1 MSSRRQ
7 AACPSCSAPSPLAF
21 LTRDRNHRVDD
32 RSFAY
37 HRCRA
42 CGTVFLDPLP
52 DDLGRYYPSGYQ
64 SIPASLAELAVWA
77 GHERHKLEVLSAYAP
92 PGRLCE
98 IGPSNGAFAYL
109 AQQAG
114 YTVEA
119 IEMDGACCAFLRDTL
134 GIQVAHTA
142 DTVAALASLAPCEAI
157 ALWHVIEHLPDP
169 WQTLAAAAGRLK
181 PGGVLILAAPN
192 PAAFQFAVLGG
203 RWAHVDAPRHVR
215 LFPMALLRARL
226 AANGLEQ
233 VHATTS
239 DAAARGWDRF
249 GWEHS
254 LRACARR
261 PPPRRLLGIAGRC
274 LAWLAAPLD
283 RRPGRGSAYTMV
295 FRKGAA

>member
-1 MSSRRQ
+1 MTRQRQ
-7 AACPSCSAPSPLAF
+7 ASCPSCAAPSPLAF
-21 LTRDRNHRVDD
+21 LTRDRNHRVDGKN
-32 RSFAY
+32 FAY
-37 HRCRA
+37 HHCPA
-42 CGTVFLDPLP
+42 CGMVFINPLP
-52 DDLGRYYPSGYQ
+52 DDLGRYYPTGYQ
-64 SIPASLAELAVWA
+64 QLPASVAELAVWA
-77 GHERHKLEVLSAYAP
+77 ESERHKLEVLTAHAP

-114 YTVEA
+114 YVVEA
-119 IEMDGACCAFLRDTL
+119 IEMDGACCAFLREAL
-134 GIQVAHTA
+134 GIPVVHTA
-142 DTVAALASLAPCEAI
+142 DTVAALAALAPCDAI
-157 ALWHVIEHLPDP
+157 AMWHVIEHLSDP
-169 WQTLAAAAGRLK
+169 WRTLAVAAGRLR

-215 LFPMALLRARL
+215 LFPMSLLRERL
-226 AANGLEQ
+226 AASGLSQ

-254 LRACARR
+254 LMAYARR
-261 PPPRRLLGIAGRC
+261 PPARRLLGIAGRC

-295 FRKGAA
+295 FRKEGA